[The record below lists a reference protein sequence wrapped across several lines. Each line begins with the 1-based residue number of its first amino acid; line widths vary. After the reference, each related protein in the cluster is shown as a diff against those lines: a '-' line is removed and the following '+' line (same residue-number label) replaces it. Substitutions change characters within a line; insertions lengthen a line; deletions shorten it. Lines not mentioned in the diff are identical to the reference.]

1 MINKK
6 LKAARAL
13 LVRKSKSKATALNLY
28 LKEHIGLLHNPVTD
42 EMRHELSEALAK
54 VKGRNVPAI
63 KEICRDCVGDG
74 FDGNCAKLIRNCE
87 IIDCWLYNVRPYQPK
102 PKNME
107 DDDGIMPPNADWE
120 N

>member
-28 LKEHIGLLHNPVTD
+28 LKEHNGLLHNPVTD
-42 EMRHELSEALAK
+42 QMRHELSEALAN

-63 KEICRDCVGDG
+63 REICRNCVGDG
-74 FDGNCAKLIRNCE
+74 FDGNCPKLIRECE
-87 IIDCWLYNVRPYQPK
+87 ITNCFLYSIRPYK
-102 PKNME
+102 PRTLNLGVN
-107 DDDGIMPPNADWE
+107 DGIKLSNADRE